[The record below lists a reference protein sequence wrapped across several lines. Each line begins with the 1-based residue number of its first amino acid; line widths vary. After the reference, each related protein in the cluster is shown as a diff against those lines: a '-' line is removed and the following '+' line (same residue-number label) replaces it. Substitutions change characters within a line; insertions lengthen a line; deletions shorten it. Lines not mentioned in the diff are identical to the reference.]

1 MLKDGQLYIAHCDN
15 GNINLIGNMAN
26 RHGLIA
32 GATGTGKTVTL
43 QVLAETFSQAG
54 VPCFMADMKG
64 DLSGISQAGRLSG
77 FIEKRMPEFGIE
89 NPQFAG
95 CPTRFFDV
103 FGEQGFPMRAT
114 VSAMGPQLLARLMEL
129 TEVQAGVLNA
139 VFRIADDN
147 NLLLIDLKDLKLML
161 DFVGKNAA
169 KFTTEYGNIA
179 PASIGAIQR
188 AILQIESEGG
198 DQFFGEQGFPMRATV
213 SAMGPQ
219 LLARLMELTEVQA
232 GVLNAVFRIADDN
245 NLLLIDL
252 KDLKL
257 MLDFVGKNAAKFT
270 TEYGNIAPASIG
282 AIQRSVL
289 QIESEGGDKFFG
301 EPAFDVE
308 DLFAVENG
316 RGVMNVL
323 AADKLM
329 LNPKLYST
337 YLLWLMTELYAKLPE
352 VGDLDLPKFVFFFD
366 EAHMLFDGTSKAL
379 VDKIEQ
385 VIRLI
390 RSKGVGIYF
399 ITQVP
404 SDVPVNVLA
413 QLSNRVQHALR
424 AYTPQDQKAVRA
436 AAQTFR
442 ANPAFKTEDA
452 ILDLGTGEA
461 LVSFLDEKGAP
472 SVVERAKILFPLSQI
487 GAITPGQRMDIQAAA
502 PAKLKEYEKF
512 FDRESAYEVL
522 TEVNQK
528 VEEEKE
534 KERKALEKEKE
545 AKAKEKEK
553 KASGK
558 AKKGGIGRTILGTM
572 IAAAATSFARSAGTS
587 IAKSLGGSKKS
598 TTTKKSTSTS
608 KSSSGSILGDVVKK
622 ATKTAAN
629 TATRKVTT
637 EILKSIL
644 K

>member
-15 GNINLIGNMAN
+15 GNINLIGKMAN

-139 VFRIADDN
+139 VFRIADERG
-147 NLLLIDLKDLKLML
+147 LLILDLKDLRSTL
-161 DFVGKNAA
+161 DYVSKHA
-169 KFTTEYGNIA
+169 KEYTTKYGNI
-179 PASIGAIQR
+179 ST
-188 AILQIESEGG
+188 
-198 DQFFGEQGFPMRATV
+198 ATV
-213 SAMGPQ
+213 
-219 LLARLMELTEVQA
+219 
-232 GVLNAVFRIADDN
+232 
-245 NLLLIDL
+245 
-252 KDLKL
+252 
-257 MLDFVGKNAAKFT
+257 
-270 TEYGNIAPASIG
+270 G

-337 YLLWLMTELYAKLPE
+337 YLLWLMTELYAKLQE

-598 TTTKKSTSTS
+598 TTKKSSGSTTKKSTSTS